1 MPSKKRVHLQQFGII
16 HLPNPYL
23 TYIRNSSLFF
33 IFSPSDLQRN
43 VDGVN
48 TKNWYR
54 EETDMWAKFGR
65 RAPFGR
71 RFSSKHSVEASA
83 VGSTSS
89 FGRRTVPRVKAE
101 SIQECVMTWIEYKEG
116 DELMTGTRQT

>member
-1 MPSKKRVHLQQFGII
+1 MLSIYGQF
-16 HLPNPYL
+16 
-23 TYIRNSSLFF
+23 RNKITFYPV
-33 IFSPSDLQRN
+33 IE
-43 VDGVN
+43 GAYVN

-54 EETDMWAKFGR
+54 EETDLWVEFGR
-65 RAPFGR
+65 RALFDR

-89 FGRRTVPRVKAE
+89 FGRRTVTRVKAE

-116 DELMTGTRQT
+116 MN

>member
-1 MPSKKRVHLQQFGII
+1 VLFL
-16 HLPNPYL
+16 LPEL
-23 TYIRNSSLFF
+23 SAMVQKLS
-33 IFSPSDLQRN
+33 
-43 VDGVN
+43 VN
-48 TKNWYR
+48 TKNWYK
-54 EETDMWAKFGR
+54 EETDMWAEFGR

-89 FGRRTVPRVKAE
+89 FGRRIVPRVKAE

-116 DELMTGTRQT
+116 DELMTGTSRT